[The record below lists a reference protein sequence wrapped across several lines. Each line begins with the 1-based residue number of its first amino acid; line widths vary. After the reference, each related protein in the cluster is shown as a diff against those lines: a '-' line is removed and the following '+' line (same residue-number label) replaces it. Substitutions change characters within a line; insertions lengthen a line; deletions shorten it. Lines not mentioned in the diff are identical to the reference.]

1 VIEIEVPTLELIRRL
16 DERSK
21 TPGCMPYDTSTA
33 KIVKRLQE
41 HESKTM
47 PVIGKYNQL
56 HGVSKIDGEGT
67 FDEVFEALDRLVT
80 AWHGQGPVDL
90 PGHIVGART
99 CGRLC
104 LRSGRGT
111 GTPGRETGK

>member
-1 VIEIEVPTLELIRRL
+1 
-16 DERSK
+16 
-21 TPGCMPYDTSTA
+21 MPYDTSTA

-67 FDEVFEALDRLVT
+67 FDEVF
-80 AWHGQGPVDL
+80 
-90 PGHIVGART
+90 ARISVVIED
-99 CGRLC
+99 GFKRM
-104 LRSGRGT
+104 R
-111 GTPGRETGK
+111 